1 MVDTVQS
8 STITTTLLNGARLS
22 CPSSWA
28 MIVPQ
33 FSPRITKWL
42 IKAGVESC
50 DIPDLVQDVWRSVF
64 TSLDKF
70 QRVQPGD
77 TFRGWLRTITQR
89 RVADYFETK
98 AHQPFSFTTSRTF
111 QNELPDLVRPGDA
124 EIRDSEKLILLHGF
138 LQKIESEVQSNTWLA
153 FRLHVLENNSAE
165 DVAEKLK
172 LGVASVYTA
181 KSRILRR
188 LRELFKESEFVMQ

>member
-1 MVDTVQS
+1 MVDSVQS
-8 STITTTLLNGARLS
+8 STITTKLLNGVRLS

-28 MIVPQ
+28 MIVSQ
-33 FSPRITKWL
+33 FSPRITQWL
-42 IKAGVESC
+42 IKAGVESG
-50 DIPDLVQDVWRSVF
+50 DIPDLIQDVWRSVF
-64 TSLDKF
+64 ISLDKF

-89 RVADYFETK
+89 RVADYYETK
-98 AHQPFSFTTSRTF
+98 AQQPFSFTTSRTL

-124 EIRDSEKLILLHGF
+124 EVRDSEKLILLHGF
-138 LQKIESEVQSNTWLA
+138 LLQIESEVIEHTWLA

-165 DVAEKLK
+165 DVAEQLK
-172 LGVASVYTA
+172 IGIASVYTA

-188 LRELFKESEFVMQ
+188 LRELFKESETGML